1 MTIWTRLLPIT
12 LLSFAVACGGGEGD
26 DSTGDGDGGGSGGDG
41 GGNTDAAV
49 AIDAAPS
56 NFSFFV
62 TSLATMRSQSGSQDG
77 FGGNLGGLAGAD
89 QICQTAA
96 AAVGAGDKT
105 WRAFLS
111 TYNNGNPIHAIDR
124 IGTGP
129 WYDKNGRLIAMNL
142 AGLTS
147 GDRPAGDA
155 QTVNDLPDEHGTPL
169 TTLGDSHDV
178 MTGSTAAGRFDGT
191 SAVNTCNDWTNSGA
205 GTQNAVRCGHSW
217 PALSGNNW
225 IRAHQLRGCSP
236 GVNLVQNGPGTG
248 TSVGAGGGWGG
259 IYCFALTP

>member
-1 MTIWTRLLPIT
+1 MTISTRLLVLF
-12 LLSFAVACGGGEGD
+12 LLIPAVTCGGGD
-26 DSTGDGDGGGSGGDG
+26 DAAEDGGGGGSDGGGGDG
-41 GGNTDAAV
+41 GSPDAAGP
-49 AIDAAPS
+49 DAPGA

-89 QICQTAA
+89 QICQNAA
-96 AAVGAGDKT
+96 AAVGFGHKT

-111 TYNNGNPIHAIDR
+111 TYNGGTPIHAIER

-129 WYDKNGRLIAMNL
+129 WYDRNGRLIAMNV
-142 AGLTS
+142 AGLTA
-147 GDRPAGDA
+147 GNRPAGDS
-155 QTVNDLPDEHGTPL
+155 QTVNDLPDEAGTPL

-178 MTGSTAAGRFDGT
+178 MTGSTTAGRFEGS
-191 SAVNTCNDWTNSGA
+191 SAVNTCNDWTDATA
-205 GTQNAVRCGHSW
+205 GTANTVRCGHSW
-217 PALSGNNW
+217 PAQSGAHW

-259 IYCFALTP
+259 IYCFATTP